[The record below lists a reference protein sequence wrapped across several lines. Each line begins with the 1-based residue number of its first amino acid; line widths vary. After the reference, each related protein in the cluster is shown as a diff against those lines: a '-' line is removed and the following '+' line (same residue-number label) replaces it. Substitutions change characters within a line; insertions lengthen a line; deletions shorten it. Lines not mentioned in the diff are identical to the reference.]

1 MPPRRFKTC
10 ASLLACLAALLL
22 AGLSACG
29 EASGTLRSYSRSN
42 EPGAQSQAAPGAL
55 LPALD
60 SLPAATLQRRA
71 SQTDFELLPFAPLRK
86 SSEGASWSP
95 GSLVLSGA
103 VASSGS
109 AWALY
114 ALSGFSTDGS
124 IVPDGLTI
132 FRNKPAWIALADFAA
147 GRWRILDKA
156 SVGNIALSDGASL
169 VSSSGV
175 FYVAVLAYE
184 DNITVAALNVSTN
197 LDLPGGPLP
206 VLTVPEPIYA
216 GQSADFDAT
225 GSNANGGQVIECLYD
240 FGDGKPAQ
248 TSSSASEVVSHIFDT
263 PGDYTVNLQVTTDAS
278 RIAAAGFPVTVVADP
293 SFPTAQLN
301 LLSQH
306 PTAEWPVS
314 LDAGGSTGGTGS
326 ITSLTYDW
334 GDGSDDTVTSDPADK
349 VGHTYT
355 SPGNKTVTL
364 TVINDLGKSAQ
375 DSVQFECVN
384 PVRELLV
391 VYNSDDPESVEL
403 KDYYMSPESGRAID
417 PDYVLGLPLGAAIG
431 DTVNRDDGTGG
442 AKDYVNDIREPLKT
456 HINASGNKESLKYIL
471 LLSGIPHRI
480 NGTVDL
486 NTGTSSSVDSEL
498 CTLFADGSYPI
509 EGYLWNESEYQGFQQ
524 PNSNSSF
531 FCGVET
537 NNTRQG
543 LDRNYSFSH
552 GSYKL
557 TDSSNNQYDL
567 DYLVGRL
574 DAYNLADAKAMVDR
588 SLAADKSGLGW
599 VIYDSSPGST
609 VYDTM
614 ADPVW
619 PYTDDAAAL
628 CGDEVLSQVGQN
640 HFMDLTNTR
649 ILGLESE
656 GVPAAAIP
664 NVIAYAGWGVNH
676 SGGSW
681 PHGPE
686 YILDDLLFTWLPGC
700 AWISYESFNA
710 TDFSSVDPD
719 TDRSD
724 ITRNGQGQICD
735 FIHKGGTV
743 AMGHAWEPWT
753 IAVGDERVAFYRY
766 VVKGDRWIE
775 AAYKAVRCM
784 SWQDVVIGDP
794 LCTVK

>member
-1 MPPRRFKTC
+1 MRLGQFNRSGI
-10 ASLLACLAALLL
+10 AAALLMAVL
-22 AGLSACG
+22 LAACSGEQPAAGLQGSA
-29 EASGTLRSYSRSN
+29 
-42 EPGAQSQAAPGAL
+42 
-55 LPALD
+55 LPAQPE
-60 SLPAATLQRRA
+60 SLAQAGLPELTQLAPPQLQRSA
-71 SQTDFELLPFAPLRK
+71 SDTVYDLLPFAPQQQ
-86 SSEGASWSP
+86 SSEGVSWSP
-95 GSLVLSGA
+95 GSLVLNGA
-103 VASSGS
+103 LASSGQ

-114 ALSGFSTDGS
+114 ALSGFSTDGTIIPAAVS
-124 IVPDGLTI
+124 IA
-132 FRNKPAWIALADFAA
+132 RSKPAWLAIADFSA
-147 GRWRILDKA
+147 GRWRILSKA
-156 SVGNIALSDGASL
+156 SQGVIPFNDGASL
-169 VSSSGV
+169 VSPGGA
-175 FYVAVLAYE
+175 FYIAVLAHE
-184 DNITVAALNVSTN
+184 NNVSVSALSVSSN
-197 LDLPGGPLP
+197 LDLPGGPVAL
-206 VLTVPEPIYA
+206 LTVPDPIYA
-216 GQSADFDAT
+216 GVSADFDA
-225 GSNANGGQVIECLYD
+225 SASAGGGGNIIECRYD
-240 FGDGKPAQ
+240 FGDGSPVQ
-248 TSSSASEVVSHIFDT
+248 TSSSASEPVSHVFDA
-263 PGDYTVNLQVTTDAS
+263 PGNYTVNLQVKTDTA
-278 RIAAAGFPVTVVADP
+278 RMGEADFIVPVGLDP
-293 SFPTAQLN
+293 SLPVAQLN
-301 LLSQH
+301 LLSSR
-306 PTAEWPVS
+306 PTAEWAVS
-314 LDAGGSTGGTGS
+314 FDASGSTGGSGS
-326 ITSLTYDW
+326 ITSITYNW
-334 GDGSDDTVTSDPADK
+334 GDGSPDTVVTEPADK
-349 VGHTYT
+349 VEHVYAA
-355 SPGNKTVTL
+355 PGDKTVTL
-364 TVINDLGKSAQ
+364 TVLNDLAKSSQ
-375 DSVQFECVN
+375 DSQQLDCAI
-384 PVRELLV
+384 PMRDLLV
-391 VYNSDDPESVEL
+391 VYNTDDPESVEL

-431 DTVNRDDGTGG
+431 DTVARDDGAGG
-442 AKDYVNDIREPLKT
+442 AKDYVNDIREPVKL
-456 HINASGNKESLKYIL
+456 HINGSGYKDSLKYIL
-471 LLSGIPHRI
+471 LLSGVPHRI
-480 NGTVDL
+480 SGTVDL

-498 CTLFADGSYPI
+498 CTLFEDGSYPI
-509 EGYLWNESEYQGFQQ
+509 EGYLWNESVYQGFQQ
-524 PNSNSSF
+524 PNFSASSF
-531 FCGVET
+531 FMGVEN

-552 GSYKL
+552 GQYVL

-619 PYTDDAAAL
+619 PYTDDDAAL
-628 CGDEVLSQVGQN
+628 CGDEVLTQVGQN

-656 GVPAAAIP
+656 GVPAAAIA

-681 PHGPE
+681 PNGPE
-686 YILDDLLFTWLPGC
+686 YILDDLQFSWLPGC

-710 TDFSSVDPD
+710 TDFASVDPD

-735 FIHKGGTV
+735 FIHMGGTV

-794 LCTVK
+794 LCTVR